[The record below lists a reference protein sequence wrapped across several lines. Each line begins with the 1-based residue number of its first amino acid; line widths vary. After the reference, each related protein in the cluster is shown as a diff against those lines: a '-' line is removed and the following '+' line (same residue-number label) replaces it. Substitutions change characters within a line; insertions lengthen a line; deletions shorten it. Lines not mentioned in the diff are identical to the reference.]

1 MHKKNETKKAAEAE
15 GIIYEVMKPRQKAA
29 YKHEK
34 ATMVKTARGRRKA
47 LEDAKKVESG
57 SEKITGYAV
66 CVCQNNSTN
75 EHL

>member
-47 LEDAKKVESG
+47 VA
-57 SEKITGYAV
+57 
-66 CVCQNNSTN
+66 
-75 EHL
+75 